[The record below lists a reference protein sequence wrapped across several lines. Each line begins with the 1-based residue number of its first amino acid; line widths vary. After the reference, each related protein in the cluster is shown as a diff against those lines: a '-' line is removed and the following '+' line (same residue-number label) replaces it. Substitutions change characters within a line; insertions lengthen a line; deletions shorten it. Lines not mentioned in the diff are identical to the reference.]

1 MFKMADVLYAAL
13 MVFQGYCLQYF
24 LGSFLE
30 TRMKGRWNGLYVAGL
45 YVALRTAVVWCSPP
59 GYENSKSTIGT
70 LALSLC
76 ILSALALCFYKALRL
91 ITVFLVVSFQA
102 LLDISKY
109 TVAISLNT
117 MDGWPLGF
125 INWCAGKGMFES
137 EKAFG
142 IAAQAAIQSRQEFSF
157 L

>member
-1 MFKMADVLYAAL
+1 MNHFKR
-13 MVFQGYCLQYF
+13 F
-24 LGSFLE
+24 LL
-30 TRMKGRWNGLYVAGL
+30 LV
-45 YVALRTAVVWCSPP
+45 
-59 GYENSKSTIGT
+59 
-70 LALSLC
+70 LALAVGVDLC

-91 ITVFLVVSFQA
+91 ITVFPVVSFQA